1 MQPWRETKL
10 PWLINGREGCL
21 MNSMTYLN
29 KSHLQSIHKVKRL
42 ALRQR
47 KPKQVFQFTIN
58 AQGRLSLEKIP
69 LPEEADGAHQDKP
82 TNLNQ
87 PAQASD

>member
-29 KSHLQSIHKVKRL
+29 KSHLQSIHKVTRM
-42 ALRQR
+42 AQRPRQ
-47 KPKQVFQFTIN
+47 PKQVFRFT
-58 AQGRLSLEKIP
+58 LS
-69 LPEEADGAHQDKP
+69 
-82 TNLNQ
+82 
-87 PAQASD
+87 